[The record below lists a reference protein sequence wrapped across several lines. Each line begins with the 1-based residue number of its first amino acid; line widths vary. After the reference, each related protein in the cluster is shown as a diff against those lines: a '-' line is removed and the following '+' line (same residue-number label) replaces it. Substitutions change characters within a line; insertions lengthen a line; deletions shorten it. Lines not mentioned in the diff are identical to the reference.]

1 MCVLKYM
8 GMDSRKAE
16 AKNVVHYESQI
27 LILKFHCLIFAP

>member
-8 GMDSRKAE
+8 GMNLKKAA
-16 AKNVVHYESQI
+16 AKNVVDYESQI